1 MPLSES
7 GAWSRANNQWT
18 SVQTV
23 SGAAFGTNGVTNS
36 YDDSY
41 ALLTGTF
48 GADQTAEAV
57 VVRNESLSPGPTH
70 EVELLLRFSDD
81 TNNARGY
88 ECLFSWYGGIQ
99 LFRWNGAFGDFT
111 ALSTTGTGSLGR
123 NLRTGDVLKASIVG
137 SVITVFI
144 NGVELARAT
153 DSVIKTGRP
162 GISFFVRPGGSQ
174 TLLGF
179 SSYSV
184 TSK

>member
-1 MPLSES
+1 
-7 GAWSRANNQWT
+7 
-18 SVQTV
+18 VQTV
-23 SGAAFGTNGVTNS
+23 GGAAFGTNGVTNS

-48 GADQTAEAV
+48 GPDQTAEAV
-57 VVRNESLSPGPTH
+57 VVRNESLAPGPTH

-99 LFRWNGAFGDFT
+99 IVRWNGAFGDFT
-111 ALSTTGTGSLGR
+111 VLSTTGSGSLGR
-123 NLRTGDVLKASIVG
+123 NLRTGDVVKASMVG
-137 SVITVFI
+137 SVITIFI

-174 TLLGF
+174 TLLGL